1 VSIIPLDKK
10 ITERKLV
17 ELAAAAEETSSHP
30 LALAILDKVKSQGWK
45 IPRHTATHVHVA
57 HGIETNIGKDR
68 IRVGSRRFLAESG
81 IETASSKEAVS
92 RLARRGENIIYVAM
106 NTQLIGVL
114 GIQDEL
120 RENMKKALNRLRFTG
135 MDDIILLT
143 GDVEQ
148 HADIVAGR
156 MAMDR
161 YHAELLPEDKAEV
174 VLQLQSK
181 GVRVVM
187 VGDGINDAPALA
199 YSDVGIAMGGS
210 RTDLAMEASDITIT
224 GDDPLMIP
232 AIIRLAKQTMRTVR
246 QNFAIA
252 ISVNTLGLLLG
263 AMGVLPSF
271 WGAVLHNSTTIAVV
285 LNSARILLHD
295 IERGK

>member
-1 VSIIPLDKK
+1 
-10 ITERKLV
+10 
-17 ELAAAAEETSSHP
+17 
-30 LALAILDKVKSQGWK
+30 
-45 IPRHTATHVHVA
+45 
-57 HGIETNIGKDR
+57 
-68 IRVGSRRFLAESG
+68 
-81 IETASSKEAVS
+81 
-92 RLARRGENIIYVAM
+92 
-106 NTQLIGVL
+106 
-114 GIQDEL
+114 
-120 RENMKKALNRLRFTG
+120 MKKALNRLRFTG

-148 HADIVAGR
+148 HAEIVAGR
-156 MAMDR
+156 MAMDS

-181 GVRVVM
+181 GVHVVM

-199 YSDVGIAMGGS
+199 YADVGIAMGGT

-232 AIIRLAKQTMRTVR
+232 AIIRLARRTMGTVR

-252 ISVNTLGLLLG
+252 IGVNTIGLLLG
-263 AMGVLPSF
+263 AMGVLPAF
-271 WGAVLHNSTTIAVV
+271 WGVVLHNSTTIAVV

-295 IERGK
+295 IERGQ